1 MKLGTD
7 KESSDV
13 RVSSVSG
20 TGINSP
26 MLALLIGLNPFL
38 KKKIKHLNKSLLGKL
53 VISMGKSKL
62 LLSAKTEF
70 IIAFCDVSMCH
81 NRG

>member
-62 LLSAKTEF
+62 LSAKTEF